1 MQEWEYKTVLR
12 TRGWKK
18 DEGYYNDICDKW
30 NVNIQDT
37 LNELGSL
44 GWELVSVSSRCGVL
58 GGWTDY
64 ADYAGFT
71 NEELWVFKRP
81 QQ

>member
-12 TRGWKK
+12 TRGWKGSQYK
-18 DEGYYNDICDKW
+18 PYRGDKW

-37 LNELGSL
+37 LNELGPL

-58 GGWTDY
+58 GTDTDY

-71 NEELWVFKRP
+71 DEELWVFKRP
-81 QQ
+81 KQ